1 MRDLNKMELIG
12 SVSQEIR
19 MNQSA
24 KGLSIA
30 NIPVATKVTSRS
42 GAEIS
47 TYHTI
52 VCFGDLAD
60 MASSFKVGD
69 RVFATGSIQNESYE
83 KDGQKKYVT
92 KIKASHL
99 AKLAAEAE
107 DRPQEAAPNGG
118 NSTANFPLGETNKTV
133 GFPFYDTER
142 QVTWAAPTKDD
153 NGCSP
158 VVEKSGVFMTC
169 RWENPE
175 DPLSGGVVYGMKD
188 GEETWNTLGNIP
200 STVDLPF

>member
-19 MNQSA
+19 VNQSA
-24 KGLSIA
+24 KGLAIA
-30 NIPVATKVTSRS
+30 NIPVSTKVVRQS
-42 GAEIS
+42 GQEIS

-52 VCFGDLAD
+52 VCFGELAE
-60 MASSFKVGD
+60 MASTFKVGD

-83 KDGQKKYVT
+83 KDGQKRYVT
-92 KIKASHL
+92 KVKATHL

-107 DRPQEAAPNGG
+107 DKPAQEAPKGG
-118 NSTANFPLGETNKTV
+118 NTANFPRGETSKPA

-142 QVTWAAPTKDD
+142 QVTWAAPNKDG

-158 VVEKSGVFMTC
+158 VVEKSGLFMTC

-175 DPLSGGVVYGMKD
+175 DPLCGGVVYGMKD
-188 GEETWNTLGNIP
+188 GEDTWNTLGNIP
-200 STVDLPF
+200 STVNIPF

>member
-1 MRDLNKMELIG
+1 MRDLNKIELIG
-12 SVSQEIR
+12 SVSQAVR

-30 NIPVATKVTSRS
+30 NIPIETKVTRQS
-42 GAEIS
+42 GQEIS

-52 VCFGDLAD
+52 VCFGELAD
-60 MASSFKVGD
+60 MASTFNIGD
-69 RVFATGSIQNESYE
+69 RLFATGSIQNESYE
-83 KDGQKKYVT
+83 KDGQKRYVT
-92 KIKASHL
+92 KVKATHL

-107 DRPQEAAPNGG
+107 DQPQQAAQKGG
-118 NSTANFPLGETNKTV
+118 NDANFPLGETSKSA

-142 QVTWAAPTKDD
+142 EVTWEKPSKEN

-158 VVEKSGVFMTC
+158 VIEKSGVFMTC

-175 DPLSGGVVYGMKD
+175 DPFSGGVVFGMKD
-188 GEETWNTLGNIP
+188 GEETWDKLGDIP
-200 STVDLPF
+200 CTTDIPF